1 MHENETGTL
10 IVDSAVH
17 LHRGLGPGLLETV
30 DEVISAATLRK
41 RDWTV
46 PCQVSISVE
55 FKGLRLDEGLRA
67 GLIVA
72 E

>member
-10 IVDSAVH
+10 IADSAVH

-30 DEVISAATLRK
+30 DEVTSAATLRK

-46 PCQVSISVE
+46 PCQVSISIE
-55 FKGLRLDEGLRA
+55 FEGQGFDEGFRA